1 MFHRAARLALGNPDR
16 SRRWIPPGPGGVEAA
31 RRPHG
36 RVTVLVAV
44 LIAVLVAVLVTAPGD
59 GPRPGGGPRRG
70 REPEGD
76 ATASWPSNG
85 ISSGTRDREGRGAG
99 EPEAP
104 GQWHRDPNP
113 RPSLSVSGEFSGKLG
128 ILSAA
133 SPRSSPQSRGIYGRL
148 ARAQPG
154 VSRDPTPPN
163 APPMR
168 AEARSRRPVSPIPG
182 PPGKERAGEADMRG
196 EVREAEAF
204 CGRVESRRQSGTRP
218 RRLRPGQASGSP
230 MDGPGGPPGTME
242 EKAGPRPIGAGSA
255 RCWSDDSL
263 CLCLRLGKDDPP
275 GSPLPQSG
283 ASAAVPTGER
293 SSGRPAAGFRPG
305 VQRSG
310 AFRSFGGL
318 GDPAWDPAEWGPSAD
333 DPGRRGATGGVI
345 HPAGPEGAP
354 A

>member
-345 HPAGPEGAP
+345 HPAGSKGAP

>member
-1 MFHRAARLALGNPDR
+1 MAPVPAVDPAAAGNRKATP
-16 SRRWIPPGPGGVEAA
+16 
-31 RRPHG
+31 RPYG
-36 RVTVLVAV
+36 RVTVLAAV

-76 ATASWPSNG
+76 ATASWPSSG

-99 EPEAP
+99 ELEAP

-168 AEARSRRPVSPIPG
+168 AEARSRRPASPIPG

-196 EVREAEAF
+196 EGREAEAF
-204 CGRVESRRQSGTRP
+204 CGRVESRRQNGTRP
-218 RRLRPGQASGSP
+218 PG
-230 MDGPGGPPGTME
+230 
-242 EKAGPRPIGAGSA
+242 KIGPRRPRPVLSPVRGKA
-255 RCWSDDSL
+255 R
-263 CLCLRLGKDDPP
+263 G
-275 GSPLPQSG
+275 
-283 ASAAVPTGER
+283 
-293 SSGRPAAGFRPG
+293 
-305 VQRSG
+305 
-310 AFRSFGGL
+310 
-318 GDPAWDPAEWGPSAD
+318 
-333 DPGRRGATGGVI
+333 
-345 HPAGPEGAP
+345 
-354 A
+354 

>member
-1 MFHRAARLALGNPDR
+1 MAPVPAVDPAAAGNRKATPRLPGRA
-16 SRRWIPPGPGGVEAA
+16 
-31 RRPHG
+31 
-36 RVTVLVAV
+36 TVLVAV

-76 ATASWPSNG
+76 ATASWPSNGISNG

-182 PPGKERAGEADMRG
+182 LPGKEGAGEVDMRG
-196 EVREAEAF
+196 EGSWSGEGVPGKAMLGAESVALSFAPRLLPPPACPALPRPPF
-204 CGRVESRRQSGTRP
+204 CARSVCPPHPFSLLLCFQGLASFSPGLLFV
-218 RRLRPGQASGSP
+218 RPGFRAAI
-230 MDGPGGPPGTME
+230 PGENPVRPGFSAWRNPALAVSDPGTSRCSIE
-242 EKAGPRPIGAGSA
+242 LPDWPRGIRTALGEIHRRDPGA
-255 RCWSDDSL
+255 R
-263 CLCLRLGKDDPP
+263 R
-275 GSPLPQSG
+275 
-283 ASAAVPTGER
+283 R
-293 SSGRPAAGFRPG
+293 R
-305 VQRSG
+305 
-310 AFRSFGGL
+310 GGL
-318 GDPAWDPAEWGPSAD
+318 RAEQC
-333 DPGRRGATGGVI
+333 
-345 HPAGPEGAP
+345 H
-354 A
+354 